1 MIGKTISHYEILEKL
16 GEGGMGVVYKAID
29 TKLDR
34 HVAIKVLPPHLM
46 SDEDAKT
53 RFVHEA
59 KAASG
64 LDHPPICTIHEIDQ
78 TDDGQMFIA
87 MGFYEGESLATR
99 LERGPL
105 PIGDAVALAMQIASG
120 LAKAHAQDIIHRDIK
135 PGNIIITADNQA
147 KIVDFGLAKLAG
159 RTALTKDG
167 STVGTVSYMS
177 PEQAQG
183 GDVDHRADVW
193 ALGVVLYEMVT
204 GRRPF
209 DAEHEQ
215 AVVYRII
222 NDEPAA
228 PASIRTGIPAELGNL
243 IAHAL
248 TKAPASRT
256 GSMGDFLSALSA
268 LVPGAA
274 VAPAPARPSRSR
286 TVALIA
292 AVVAVLSI
300 ATFSGIEW
308 KNRNARVNWARNIA
322 LPEAGRLINDD
333 KAMDAYLLLQEAGEV
348 IPDDPLFQECRTKC
362 SKVIAINSTPPGADI
377 YIKSYHEPDGDWL
390 HLGTT
395 PIDSVWVPYTYVRWR
410 VVAAGYA
417 PLELAFWNFWPEL
430 GFPLIKIEDVP
441 EGMVRVYEQGRVRVG
456 RLAPVI
462 VEPFWIDKY
471 EVTNRKYKAFV
482 DAGGYRDPA
491 FWKEPLVVDGR
502 EIPWK
507 EGMALFEDATGRP
520 GPSTWAQ
527 GSYPGGQ
534 DDYPVRGVSWYEA
547 NAYAEFAGKK
557 LPTIFHWRH
566 AAAASSINIDMV
578 LLSNIDANEPAPVGS
593 FPGLGRFGT
602 YDMAGNVKEW
612 CWNEAD
618 NARYALGGDWDDMAY
633 RFADD
638 HVNDPFA
645 RDDFYGFR
653 CILPDGPL
661 SESSLQPAPAL
672 LIDYN
677 NEVPVDD
684 ATFAIYRAMYNY
696 DKGGLDAKTEKVDDS
711 ADDWHREKVSFTA
724 AYGDE
729 RLPAWIFIPRNIE
742 PPYQCAVFFPGA
754 GALEIRSSDH
764 LSSPQSF
771 DFILRSGRVLV
782 YPVYQN
788 TYERQLENYTGGPNQ
803 ARDLIIQWTQDVQR
817 TVDYVA
823 SRGDIDM
830 DRIAFYG
837 VSLGATYG
845 PIYTAV
851 ETRFATAVYVAGG
864 LYGLSMTRPPEVLPF
879 NFLTRNT
886 TPALMVNGR
895 YDFELKLETAV
906 EPMFHSLAVSDADKR
921 LAVFDSD
928 HLPKPNDIVRETLD
942 WLDRYLGPVEPN
954 D

>member
-1 MIGKTISHYEILEKL
+1 MIGKTISHYKILEKL
-16 GEGGMGVVYKAID
+16 GEGGMGVVYKALD
-29 TKLDR
+29 TTLDR

-53 RFVHEA
+53 RFIHEA

-64 LDHPPICTIHEIDQ
+64 LDHSNICTIFEIDQ

-87 MGFYEGESLATR
+87 MGFYEGESLANR

-105 PIGDAVALAMQIASG
+105 PIGDAVALATQIASG

-183 GDVDHRADVW
+183 RDVDHRADVW

-222 NDEPAA
+222 NDDPAA
-228 PASIRTGIPAELGNL
+228 PASFRTEIPAELDHL
-243 IAHAL
+243 ITHAL
-248 TKAPASRT
+248 SKTAESRV
-256 GSMGDFLSALSA
+256 GSMNDFLASLSA
-268 LVPGAA
+268 LVPGAVA
-274 VAPAPARPSRSR
+274 APAPARSSRSR
-286 TVALIA
+286 FVALIVALIA
-292 AVVAVLSI
+292 VVAI
-300 ATFSGIEW
+300 ATFAGMEW
-308 KNRNARVNWARNIA
+308 RNRSVRVNWGRNIA

-333 KAMDAYLLLQEAGEV
+333 KLMDAYLLLQEAGEV
-348 IPDDPLFQECRTKC
+348 IPEDPLFHELRTKC
-362 SKVIAINSTPPGADI
+362 SKDIAINSTPPGADV
-377 YIKSYHEPDGDWL
+377 YVKSYHELDGGWH

-395 PIDSVWVPYTYVRWR
+395 PIDSVWAPYTYVRWR
-410 VVAAGYA
+410 VVTEGYE
-417 PLELAFWNFWPEL
+417 PLELAFWNFWPEVE
-430 GFPLIKIEDVP
+430 FPLTSIEDTP
-441 EGMVRVYEQGRVRVG
+441 EDMVFVYQRGQVRVG
-456 RLAPVI
+456 RLDPVV

-471 EVTNRKYKAFV
+471 EVTNRQYKSFV
-482 DAGGYRDPA
+482 DAGGYGTQA
-491 FWKEPLVVDGR
+491 FWKEPFRRDGR
-502 EIPWK
+502 EITWN
-507 EGMALFEDATGRP
+507 EAMALFDDATGRP

-527 GSYPGGQ
+527 GTYPDGE

-566 AAAASSINIDMV
+566 AADASAITFDMV
-578 LLSNIDANEPAPVGS
+578 LLSNIDAIVPAPVGS
-593 FPGLGRFGT
+593 FPGVGRFGT

-618 NARYALGGDWDDMAY
+618 SARYALGGDWDDLAY

-638 HVNDPFA
+638 HVAYPFA

-661 SESSLQPAPAL
+661 PESLFQPVPAYL
-672 LIDYN
+672 VDYN
-677 NEVPVDD
+677 GEVPVDD

-696 DKGGLDAKTEKVDDS
+696 DERELDERIERVDD
-711 ADDWHREKVSFTA
+711 AARAWRREKVSFTA

-729 RLPAWIFIPRNIE
+729 RVPAWIFVPRDVE
-742 PPYQCAVFFPGA
+742 PPYQCVVFFPGA
-754 GALEIRSSDH
+754 GALAMRSSDN

-771 DFILRSGRVLV
+771 DFIPRSGRVLV
-782 YPVYQN
+782 YPVYQH

-803 ARDLIIQWTQDVQR
+803 ARDLIIQWTQDIQR

-837 VSLGATYG
+837 MSLGATYG

-851 ETRFATAVYVAGG
+851 DTRFTTAVYVAGG
-864 LYGLSMTRPPEVLPF
+864 LYGSSMTRPPEVLPF
-879 NFLTRNT
+879 NFLTRNS
-886 TPALMVNGR
+886 TPTLMVNGR
-895 YDFELKLETAV
+895 YDFELKIETAIQ
-906 EPMFHSLAVSDADKR
+906 PMFRSIAVSAADKR

-928 HLPKPNDIVRETLD
+928 HLPTLNEIVRETLD
-942 WLDRYLGPVEPN
+942 WLDRYLGPVE
-954 D
+954 